1 MSDSG
6 IRVELS
12 VDSPGACPVANI
24 SEEAGTAV
32 TDVARSRPGSD
43 GTVIEEFT
51 ATDTEDE
58 AALEERGDLDK
69 VFVTGNGTRYQFT
82 RTRSDCLCEAV
93 ETFDCPVADIR
104 AENGQ
109 IRVTF
114 HAPDVDRVRAI
125 VTRMKELYDGV
136 SLRSMRRNGDVDPVD
151 SILVDR
157 SRLTDRQQEV
167 LETAVEMGYFEYPK
181 GANAG
186 DVAAELD
193 ISVSTFAEHLAAAQ
207 TKLLD
212 SIVAK

>member
-12 VDSPGACPVANI
+12 VDTPGACPVA
-24 SEEAGTAV
+24 SVSDEAGAAV
-32 TDVARSRPGSD
+32 TDIARSSPNENGQ
-43 GTVIEEFT
+43 VIEEFT
-51 ATDTEDE
+51 TASTGETTIEAREDM
-58 AALEERGDLDK
+58 DK
-69 VFVTGNGTRYQFT
+69 VFAAGNGTRYQFT
-82 RTRSDCLCEAV
+82 RSRTDCVCETV
-93 ETFDCPVADIR
+93 ETFDCPVAEMR

-109 IRVTF
+109 LYMTF

-125 VTRMKELYDGV
+125 VTRLKELYDGV

-157 SRLTDRQQEV
+157 SQLTDRQQEV

-186 DVAAELD
+186 DVASELD

-212 SIVAK
+212 SIIAE

>member
-12 VDSPGACPVANI
+12 VDTPGACPVA
-24 SEEAGTAV
+24 SVSDEAGAAV
-32 TDVARSRPGSD
+32 TDVARSSPDED
-43 GTVIEEFT
+43 GQVIEEFT
-51 ATDTEDE
+51 ATATDE
-58 AALEERGDLDK
+58 GAIEAREGMDK
-69 VFVTGNGTRYQFT
+69 VFATGNGARYQFSRS
-82 RTRSDCLCEAV
+82 RTECVCEAV
-93 ETFDCPVADIR
+93 ETYDCPVADIR
-104 AENGQ
+104 AEGGQ
-109 IRVTF
+109 LHLTF
-114 HAPDVDRVRAI
+114 HVPDVDRVRAI
-125 VTRMKELYDGV
+125 VTRLKELYDGV

-157 SRLTDRQQEV
+157 SKLTDRQREV

-186 DVAAELD
+186 DVASELD

-212 SIVAK
+212 SIMAE

>member
-12 VDSPGACPVANI
+12 VDSPGACPVA
-24 SEEAGTAV
+24 SVSDEAGAAV
-32 TDVARSRPGSD
+32 TDIARSSPDENGQ
-43 GTVIEEFT
+43 VIEEFT
-51 ATDTEDE
+51 ATNTGEATIEAREDME
-58 AALEERGDLDK
+58 K
-69 VFVTGNGTRYQFT
+69 VFAAGDGARYQFT
-82 RTRSDCLCEAV
+82 RSRTDCVCETV
-93 ETFDCPVADIR
+93 ETFDCPVAEMR

-109 IRVTF
+109 LYMTF

-125 VTRMKELYDGV
+125 VTRLKELYDGV

-157 SRLTDRQQEV
+157 SQLTDRQQEV

-186 DVAAELD
+186 DVATELD

-212 SIVAK
+212 SIIAE

>member
-12 VDSPGACPVANI
+12 VDSPGACPVASV
-24 SEEAGTAV
+24 SEEAGTAM
-32 TDVARSRPGSD
+32 TDVARSSPDAD
-43 GTVIEEFT
+43 GRVIEEFT
-51 ATDTEDE
+51 AADDDGET
-58 AALEERGDLDK
+58 ALDDRSDLDE

-82 RTRSDCLCEAV
+82 RTRTDCVCEAV
-93 ETFDCPVADIR
+93 ERFECPVADIR
-104 AENGQ
+104 AEGGQ
-109 IRVTF
+109 LQMTF
-114 HAPDVDRVRAI
+114 HAPDIDRVRAI
-125 VTRMKELYDGV
+125 VTRLKELYDGV
-136 SLRSMRRNGDVDPVD
+136 SLRSMRQNGSVDPVD

-157 SRLTDRQQEV
+157 STLTDRQREV

-186 DVAAELD
+186 DVATELD

-212 SIVAK
+212 SIVEA

>member
-12 VDSPGACPVANI
+12 VDAPGACPVA
-24 SEEAGTAV
+24 SVSDEAGAAV
-32 TDVARSRPGSD
+32 TDVARSSPDSD
-43 GTVIEEFT
+43 GQVIEEFT
-51 ATDTEDE
+51 TTGTDE
-58 AALEERGDLDK
+58 AAIEAREDMDK
-69 VFVTGNGTRYQFT
+69 VFATGNGARYQFSRA
-82 RTRSDCLCEAV
+82 RTDCVCEAV
-93 ETFDCPVADIR
+93 ETYDCPVADIR
-104 AENGQ
+104 AESGQ
-109 IRVTF
+109 LYLTF

-125 VTRMKELYDGV
+125 VTRLKELYDGV

-157 SRLTDRQQEV
+157 SKLTDRQQEV

-212 SIVAK
+212 TIIAE

>member
-12 VDSPGACPVANI
+12 VDAPGACPVA
-24 SEEAGTAV
+24 SVSDEAGAAV
-32 TDVARSRPGSD
+32 TDVARSSPDAD
-43 GTVIEEFT
+43 GQVIEEFT
-51 ATDTEDE
+51 ATGTDE
-58 AALEERGDLDK
+58 AAIEARGDMDK
-69 VFVTGNGTRYQFT
+69 VFATGNGARYQFT
-82 RTRSDCLCEAV
+82 RSQTECVCEAV
-93 ETFDCPVADIR
+93 ETYDCPVADIR
-104 AENGQ
+104 AEDGQ
-109 IRVTF
+109 LYLTF

-125 VTRMKELYDGV
+125 VTRLKELYDGV

-157 SRLTDRQQEV
+157 SQLTDRQQEV

-186 DVAAELD
+186 DVATELD

-212 SIVAK
+212 SIIAE

>member
-12 VDSPGACPVANI
+12 VDAPGACPVA
-24 SEEAGTAV
+24 SVSDEAGAAV
-32 TDVARSRPGSD
+32 TDIARSSPDENGQ
-43 GTVIEEFT
+43 VIEEFT
-51 ATDTEDE
+51 ATSTGEATIEAREDME
-58 AALEERGDLDK
+58 K
-69 VFVTGNGTRYQFT
+69 VFAAGDGARYQFT
-82 RTRSDCLCEAV
+82 RSRTDCVCETV
-93 ETFDCPVADIR
+93 ETFDCPVAEMR

-109 IRVTF
+109 LCMTF

-125 VTRMKELYDGV
+125 VTRLKELYDGV

-157 SRLTDRQQEV
+157 SQLTDRQQEV

-186 DVAAELD
+186 DVASELD

-212 SIVAK
+212 SIIAE

>member
-12 VDSPGACPVANI
+12 VDAPGACPVA
-24 SEEAGTAV
+24 SVSDEAGAVV
-32 TDVARSRPGSD
+32 TDVARSSPDED
-43 GTVIEEFT
+43 GQVIEEFT
-51 ATDTEDE
+51 ATGTDE
-58 AALEERGDLDK
+58 AAIEARGDMDK
-69 VFVTGNGTRYQFT
+69 VFATGNGDRYQFSRT
-82 RTRSDCLCEAV
+82 RTDCVCEAV
-93 ETFDCPVADIR
+93 ETYDCPVADIR
-104 AENGQ
+104 AESGQ
-109 IRVTF
+109 LYLTF

-125 VTRMKELYDGV
+125 VTRLKDLYDGV

-157 SRLTDRQQEV
+157 SQLTDRQQEV

-186 DVAAELD
+186 DVATELD

-212 SIVAK
+212 SIVAE

>member
-12 VDSPGACPVANI
+12 VDTPGACPVA
-24 SEEAGTAV
+24 SVSDEAGAAV
-32 TDVARSRPGSD
+32 TDVARSSPDED
-43 GTVIEEFT
+43 GQVIEEFT
-51 ATDTEDE
+51 ATGTDEGAIEAREDM
-58 AALEERGDLDK
+58 DK
-69 VFVTGNGTRYQFT
+69 VFATGNGSRYQFSRS
-82 RTRSDCLCEAV
+82 RTECVCEAV
-93 ETFDCPVADIR
+93 ETYDCPVADIR
-104 AENGQ
+104 AEGGQ
-109 IRVTF
+109 LHLTF

-125 VTRMKELYDGV
+125 VTRLKELYDGV

-157 SRLTDRQQEV
+157 SKLTDRQQEV

-186 DVAAELD
+186 DVASELD

-212 SIVAK
+212 SIIAE

>member
-12 VDSPGACPVANI
+12 VDAPGACPVA
-24 SEEAGTAV
+24 SVSDEAGTAV
-32 TDVARSRPGSD
+32 TDVARSSPDAD
-43 GTVIEEFT
+43 GQVIEEFT
-51 ATDTEDE
+51 ATGTDDGAIEAREDME
-58 AALEERGDLDK
+58 K
-69 VFVTGNGTRYQFT
+69 VFVTGNGTRYQFSRS
-82 RTRSDCLCEAV
+82 RTECVCEAV
-93 ETFDCPVADIR
+93 ETYDCPVADIR
-104 AENGQ
+104 AEGGQ
-109 IRVTF
+109 LRLTF

-125 VTRMKELYDGV
+125 VTRLKELYDGV

-157 SRLTDRQQEV
+157 SKLTDRQQEV
-167 LETAVEMGYFEYPK
+167 LETAVDMGYFEYPK

-186 DVAAELD
+186 DVATELD

-212 SIVAK
+212 SIVAE

>member
-12 VDSPGACPVANI
+12 VDAPGACPVA
-24 SEEAGTAV
+24 SVSDEAGTA
-32 TDVARSRPGSD
+32 DVARSGPDAD
-43 GTVIEEFT
+43 GQVIEEFT
-51 ATDTEDE
+51 ATGTDDGAIEAREDME
-58 AALEERGDLDK
+58 K
-69 VFVTGNGTRYQFT
+69 VFVTGNGTRYQFSRS
-82 RTRSDCLCEAV
+82 RTECVCEAV
-93 ETFDCPVADIR
+93 ETYDCPVADIR
-104 AENGQ
+104 AEGGQ
-109 IRVTF
+109 LRLTF

-125 VTRMKELYDGV
+125 VTRLKELYDGV

-157 SRLTDRQQEV
+157 SKLTDRQQEV
-167 LETAVEMGYFEYPK
+167 LETAVDMGYFEYPK

-186 DVAAELD
+186 DVATELD

-212 SIVAK
+212 SIVAE

>member
-12 VDSPGACPVANI
+12 VDAPGACPVA
-24 SEEAGTAV
+24 SVSDEAGAAV
-32 TDVARSRPGSD
+32 TDVARSSPDAD
-43 GTVIEEFT
+43 GQVIEEFT
-51 ATDTEDE
+51 ATGTDE
-58 AALEERGDLDK
+58 AAIEARDDMDK
-69 VFVTGNGTRYQFT
+69 VFATGSGARYQFSRA
-82 RTRSDCLCEAV
+82 RTDCVCEVV
-93 ETFDCPVADIR
+93 ETYDCPVADIR
-104 AENGQ
+104 AESGQ
-109 IRVTF
+109 LYLTF

-125 VTRMKELYDGV
+125 VTRLKELYDGV

-157 SRLTDRQQEV
+157 SQLTDRQQEV

-186 DVAAELD
+186 DVATELD

-207 TKLLD
+207 TKLLE
-212 SIVAK
+212 SIVAE

>member
-12 VDSPGACPVANI
+12 VDTPGACPVA
-24 SEEAGTAV
+24 SVSDEAGAAV
-32 TDVARSRPGSD
+32 TDIARSSPNENGQI
-43 GTVIEEFT
+43 IEEFT
-51 ATDTEDE
+51 ATGTDE
-58 AALEERGDLDK
+58 AVIEEREDMDK
-69 VFVTGNGTRYQFT
+69 VFAAGDGARYQFT
-82 RTRSDCLCEAV
+82 RTRTDCVCETV
-93 ETFDCPVADIR
+93 ETFDCPVAEMR

-109 IRVTF
+109 LHLTF

-125 VTRMKELYDGV
+125 VTRLKELYDGV

-157 SRLTDRQQEV
+157 SQLTDRQQEV

-186 DVAAELD
+186 DVASELD

-212 SIVAK
+212 SIIAE

>member
-12 VDSPGACPVANI
+12 VDAPGACPVA
-24 SEEAGTAV
+24 SVSDEAGAAV
-32 TDVARSRPGSD
+32 SDVARSSPDAEGRI
-43 GTVIEEFT
+43 IEEFT
-51 ATDTEDE
+51 ATGTDDE
-58 AALEERGDLDK
+58 AALKARGDVDQ
-69 VFVTGNGTRYQFT
+69 VFATDSGTRYQFT
-82 RTRSDCLCEAV
+82 RTRTDCVCETV

-104 AENGQ
+104 AESGQ
-109 IRVTF
+109 LYLTF

-125 VTRMKELYDGV
+125 VTRLKELYSGV
-136 SLRSMRRNGDVDPVD
+136 SLRSMRRNGEMDPVD

-157 SRLTDRQQEV
+157 SQLTDRQHEV

-186 DVAAELD
+186 DVATELD

-212 SIVAK
+212 SIIEG

>member
-12 VDSPGACPVANI
+12 VDAPEACPVA
-24 SEEAGTAV
+24 SVSDEAGAAV
-32 TDVARSRPGSD
+32 TDIARSSPDPD
-43 GTVIEEFT
+43 GQVIEEFT
-51 ATDTEDE
+51 ATDSDE
-58 AALEERGDLDK
+58 ATIEARGDMDK
-69 VFVTGNGTRYQFT
+69 VFATGNGVRYQFSRT
-82 RTRSDCLCEAV
+82 RTDCVCEAV

-104 AENGQ
+104 AEDGHLHL
-109 IRVTF
+109 TF

-125 VTRMKELYDGV
+125 VTRLKELYDGV

-157 SRLTDRQQEV
+157 SQLTDRQREV

-212 SIVAK
+212 SIIAT

>member
-12 VDSPGACPVANI
+12 VDTPGACPVASV
-24 SEEAGTAV
+24 SEEAGAAV
-32 TDVARSRPGSD
+32 TDVARSSPDSD
-43 GTVIEEFT
+43 GQVIEEFT
-51 ATDTEDE
+51 VTGTDGGTIEAREDM
-58 AALEERGDLDK
+58 DK
-69 VFVTGNGTRYQFT
+69 VFATGNGTRYQFT
-82 RTRSDCLCEAV
+82 RSRTDCVCETV
-93 ETFDCPVADIR
+93 ETFDCPVSDMR

-109 IRVTF
+109 LHMTF

-125 VTRMKELYDGV
+125 VTRLKELYSGV

-157 SRLTDRQQEV
+157 SQLTDRQQEV

-186 DVAAELD
+186 DVATELD

-212 SIVAK
+212 TIIAE